1 LLIVMLQYVAATGLG
16 ILIGFYLIYGVVCYY
31 YARRWRPTADMLP
44 EDDLPTVTMIIP
56 TYNEAGV
63 MKTRLE
69 NLGALRYPHD
79 KLQFVFVDGGSEDG
93 TADLIHD
100 LKGNLNVTVRRNQRR
115 EGYNKALIDGFQEAS
130 GELIAFTGA
139 ETRFQPDALI
149 QMAKHFG
156 KDEVGAVTGRM
167 QIMSSARVSSE
178 IEAGYRYLYD
188 FVRLGETALDSPF
201 DIKGEICLG
210 RREVVK
216 GLVNHPALSKRGCID
231 SSLVF
236 QARLMGMKTVFEPY
250 AIYAENPPYRFR
262 ESFAQVTR
270 RGTTLIENMLIFRKM
285 MMNRRY
291 GKFGTIIMPA
301 HFIMLVITPFLLVLT
316 ISTLALAS
324 VLNPYSWTSL
334 AILFGIL
341 ATVFFRTIQG
351 FMKTQLALVAANLGI
366 ISGSD
371 TQRFRRLPSARN

>member
-1 LLIVMLQYVAATGLG
+1 
-16 ILIGFYLIYGVVCYY
+16 
-31 YARRWRPTADMLP
+31 
-44 EDDLPTVTMIIP
+44 
-56 TYNEAGV
+56 
-63 MKTRLE
+63 
-69 NLGALRYPHD
+69 
-79 KLQFVFVDGGSEDG
+79 
-93 TADLIHD
+93 
-100 LKGNLNVTVRRNQRR
+100 
-115 EGYNKALIDGFQEAS
+115 LIDGFQEAS